1 MKDLFDLLLRRMGSH
16 AAVARALG
24 YPGRQYR
31 NIRKKVEDGEKLHPR
46 VETFILVKSQLIQGN
61 SIDLPAP
68 SLAILGDAAPV
79 RGVRS

>member
-24 YPGRQYR
+24 YTGRQYR
-31 NIRKKVEDGEKLHPR
+31 NIRKKVEDGERLHPR
-46 VETFILVKSQLIQGN
+46 VEILILVKSQLIQGN

-68 SLAILGDAAPV
+68 ALAILGDVAPV
-79 RGVRS
+79 HGVRS